1 MTLGRPEYV
10 SDLIVYLLNQLGIDY
25 ATTNPGATTRGM
37 HESIVSYGANRSPE
51 MITCCHEELAVAMAE
66 GYYLATGK
74 PLAALVHNI
83 VGLQHA
89 SKAIYEAWL
98 AGVPM
103 LVIGGTG
110 PVDLSHRRPWIDWI
124 HTPQVQGQ
132 IVRDYV
138 KWDDQPEGAR
148 SVAESILR
156 AYQIAMTEPR
166 GPVYLCFDVELQEAL
181 LPEDFDIPD
190 VSRYLPGHPPAGNP
204 QAIAE
209 AAQALMDAEWPVI
222 LAQEMGLTP
231 GGSDALV
238 SLAELMG
245 IPVIEVGPSFCLPN
259 THPLNV
265 TGANSDV
272 LRDADLVLTI
282 GVKDIDNSLKTPVHQ
297 AGSIPEGLPRIPSS
311 NIRRYESLISES
323 TKLVRIG
330 LEDYGVKSWVSH
342 YGRLTAADVPILGD
356 GAEVL
361 KELAN
366 ICKGSMNGSTEAKAK
381 ARTTKAEEINSGIRS
396 KAQTDLR
403 ERWWDQTPISTARL
417 ASEVWDA
424 IKDEDWVL
432 VHGSLS
438 GWEKRL
444 WNTIDEKH
452 WIAGGGG
459 TGTGMG
465 VAMGT
470 ALAFKGTDKV
480 CVSIQNDGD
489 LLYTPGSLWTVAH
502 HEIPMLVVMFNNK
515 AYYQDVGHQRA
526 VTTLRERSLENLHV
540 GVSLEGPDTD
550 FATLARSFSIYGDG
564 PITQPGDISAALKK
578 GLRVVKEEGKAALID
593 TVTQPR

>member
-1 MTLGRPEYV
+1 MSLERPEYV
-10 SDLIVYLLNQLGIDY
+10 SDLIVYMLNGLGIDY

-37 HESIVSYGANRSPE
+37 HESIVSYGGNSSPE

-110 PVDLSHRRPWIDWI
+110 PMDLSHRRPWIDWI
-124 HTPQVQGQ
+124 HTPQIQGQ

-138 KWDDQPEGAR
+138 KWDDQPEGPR
-148 SVAESILR
+148 SAAESILR

-181 LPEDFDIPD
+181 LPADFDLPD
-190 VSRYLPGHPPAGNP
+190 LSRYAPAHAPAGNP
-204 QAIAE
+204 RAVAE

-231 GGSDALV
+231 GGPDELI

-245 IPVIEVGPSFCLPN
+245 APVIEVGPSFSLPN
-259 THPLNV
+259 RHPLNV
-265 TGANSDV
+265 TGANNDV
-272 LRDADLVLTI
+272 LRDADLVLTV
-282 GVKDIDNSLKTPVHQ
+282 GVKDIDNALKTPVHQ

-323 TKLVRIG
+323 TKLIRIG
-330 LEDYGVKSWVSH
+330 LEDYGIKSWVSH
-342 YGRLTAADVPILGD
+342 NGRLTAADVPILGD
-356 GAEVL
+356 GALVL
-361 KELAN
+361 RELGQ
-366 ICKGSMNGSTEAKAK
+366 ICKGSMNGSVDAKAK
-381 ARTTKAEEINSGIRS
+381 ARAKKAGEINAGIRD
-396 KAQTDLR
+396 KAQTDLK
-403 ERWWDQTPISTARL
+403 ERWWAQTPTSTARL
-417 ASEVWDA
+417 ASEIWDV

-444 WNTIDEKH
+444 WDTIDQNH

-465 VAMGT
+465 VAMGVS
-470 ALAFKGTDKV
+470 LAFKDSSKV

-502 HEIPMLVVMFNNK
+502 HKIPMLVVMFNNK

-526 VTTLRERSLENLHV
+526 VTTLRERSLENLNV

-550 FATLARSFSIYGDG
+550 FANLARSFSLYGEG
-564 PITQPGDISAALKK
+564 PITNPDDISSALKR
-578 GLRVVKEEGKAALID
+578 GLKVVKEEGRTAVID
-593 TVTQPR
+593 TITQPR